1 MKYTIVW
8 HEIGERV
15 YEVDAESFEDA
26 VELVKDGWNSGEL
39 ASEGAALFNEY
50 TCEETG
56 ERIFEENGYW

>member
-8 HEIGERV
+8 HEISERV

-26 VELVKDGWNSGEL
+26 VELLKDDLNA
-39 ASEGAALFNEY
+39 ASDGSMLFNEY

-56 ERIFEENGYW
+56 ERLLEENGYW